1 MISYSQPA
9 GQQLT
14 VDDLPVVR
22 EELNT
27 VSAKWYDIGLQLG
40 VNVGRLEE
48 IKEYGA
54 SERLRETLMTWLKT
68 NPLPPTW
75 TMIVIALKSDTVG
88 EVRLAADL
96 EHKYCTAQDTSTTA
110 THHPAPPVPAVP
122 PSQVSTLVPPLPQST
137 VVPLTWSPVFAS
149 PYPVPPLPYPSH
161 FPPWSAPY
169 YHPPSTSY
177 PVSTPSLP
185 PPTNYPVSTPS
196 LPPPTS
202 YPVSTPSLPLP
213 TSYPL
218 STPPPSGAASTAVP
232 PSTRPASS
240 ELPQV
245 TPGHTSLV
253 PAQPTIPQL
262 PLSDAVQTVT
272 VPQYPVQPAVAA
284 GMLISCFCRLHKT

>member
-185 PPTNYPVSTPS
+185 PPT
-196 LPPPTS
+196 
-202 YPVSTPSLPLP
+202 
-213 TSYPL
+213 SYPL